1 MNAISKKK
9 KKPGPVKDK
18 RKRSLPRRPGRARR
32 RCLSSPFLKRL
43 IFGEEKPDLSEI
55 EAGSTTILDILS
67 PSRGGHQ
74 KP

>member
-1 MNAISKKK
+1 MNTISKKK

-18 RKRSLPRRPGRARR
+18 PKKKPAAPAKEGEEALPKQ
-32 RCLSSPFLKRL
+32 PFLKRL

-55 EAGSTTILDILS
+55 EARLHHHSGYSVAH
-67 PSRGGHQ
+67 RGGHQ